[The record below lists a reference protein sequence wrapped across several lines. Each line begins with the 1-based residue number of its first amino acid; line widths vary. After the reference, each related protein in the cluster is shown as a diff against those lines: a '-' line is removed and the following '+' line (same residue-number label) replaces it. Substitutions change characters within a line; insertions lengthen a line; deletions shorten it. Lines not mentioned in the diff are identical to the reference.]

1 MTRNPLVHYSTGTT
15 PVFNIQKCNVTIE
28 APSYQS
34 CKQTPKK
41 KRCHIIDSD
50 SE

>member
-1 MTRNPLVHYSTGTT
+1 MTRNPLVQYSIGTT

-28 APSYQS
+28 ASSYQS

-41 KRCHIIDSD
+41 RRCHIIDSD